1 MKENDNKY
9 DDLKRNFEIM
19 FDENE
24 ELKALNDDLSRE
36 LKKRD
41 DLERE
46 WQEIFEKIKP
56 KITSLEIENRGFY
69 FFCNLK

>member
-1 MKENDNKY
+1 MKENDNKF
-9 DDLKRNFEIM
+9 DELKRNFEIM

-24 ELKALNDDLSRE
+24 ELKELNNDLSRE

-46 WQEIFEKIKP
+46 WQETFEKIKP
-56 KITSLEIENRGFY
+56 KITSFEMENRG
-69 FFCNLK
+69 